1 MFNINE
7 LIENLNKATKITTT
21 LGEYGYKSVS
31 LSFPTNDLDVSYSF
45 YSMGNGHILR
55 WEGMDM
61 INEEIHFTK
70 EDFSVLYIEVLK
82 ELLMKTIEQNDEYE
96 LEVVPHIRGGLIV
109 SQQYDSTIINKQGAS
124 EIIKVLQEW
133 LDE

>member
-7 LIENLNKATKITTT
+7 LIESLNKAIKITTS
-21 LGEYGYKSVS
+21 LGEHGYKSVS

-55 WEGMDM
+55 WEGVDM

-70 EDFSVLYIEVLK
+70 EDFGVLYIEVLN
-82 ELLMKTIEQNDEYE
+82 ELMKRE
-96 LEVVPHIRGGLIV
+96 GGV
-109 SQQYDSTIINKQGAS
+109 
-124 EIIKVLQEW
+124 
-133 LDE
+133 

>member
-61 INEEIHFTK
+61 INEDIHFTK